1 MLLISGHVLLCGD
14 RGCQRTGA
22 LEAAVRSGD
31 DMFVWTLCALS
42 GGRPETHRRLSRVQV
57 SHRLHGGQSI
67 CFYSRLKIS
76 RDS

>member
-22 LEAAVRSGD
+22 LEAVRSGD

-42 GGRPETHRRLSRVQV
+42 GGRPETHRRVARVQV
-57 SHRLHGGQSI
+57 SHRLHGAQSI
-67 CFYSRLKIS
+67 CFYSRLS